1 MLRRRGLA
9 AAAEKADALS
19 MSKFFTL
26 DLLETSLFCICYV
39 DNPSSAKIHYAVRRL
54 RKKSSGAPII
64 VALLGA
70 DTAAAKTE
78 GAVTTAGNF
87 AGTVKSIV
95 ESAIGEAGRADRP
108 SLDRI
113 GKKTIEPTIK
123 VS

>member
-1 MLRRRGLA
+1 
-9 AAAEKADALS
+9 
-19 MSKFFTL
+19 
-26 DLLETSLFCICYV
+26 
-39 DNPSSAKIHYAVRRL
+39 
-54 RKKSSGAPII
+54 